1 MSSGSSTPA
10 GDPLVSEDEA
20 PILALERFAALS
32 ADIESGAARDEV
44 IAREGLSVEAWTR
57 AQESW
62 LGRMA
67 DEAARKRFDL
77 TNRYNSAFVAQ
88 RRAEGGF
95 RRAANKKK
103 APPRPGI
110 HAPADAPP
118 ASVAAP
124 PSFVAA
130 PAFAPQMPSFMVA
143 PAPAAPPPPVV
154 AEPAAFVA
162 APSYVAPPPSFAMPA
177 VVAPPSPVMIHGAP
191 AVAAPP
197 PTNLAGTVAAEMI
210 SPFASGA
217 PLPFKQGRA
226 VLADAA
232 PAAPRSVRSGATLA
246 GVDSPFAQQATPF
259 KKSEELR
266 TTGPTTPLALIKP
279 IARPAFDPNAVMD
292 LSGTVVADLREPA
305 EPGGKLPFRATPDS
319 PPRPPPPGPPPPP
332 GRGLP
337 FRSPSSTT
345 TPAVAAP
352 AVAAAAPAPAAS
364 PAAPRATRFTLEQ
377 FASLS
382 AEIAVTPSAVAQV
395 RGRYGLDEASHRA
408 EAEEWGRRF
417 SADKDLFTR
426 YGALFQ
432 SYRDWL
438 ARAPR

>member
-10 GDPLVSEDEA
+10 GDPPASDDEA

-32 ADIESGAARDEV
+32 ADIESGAPRDEV
-44 IAREGLSVEAWTR
+44 IGREGLSIEAWTR

-62 LGRMA
+62 LGKMA

-88 RRAEGGF
+88 RRAAGGF
-95 RRAANKKK
+95 RRAGTKKK
-103 APPRPGI
+103 APRPGI
-110 HAPADAPP
+110 HTAADAPP
-118 ASVAAP
+118 ASVAPP

-143 PAPAAPPPPVV
+143 PAP
-154 AEPAAFVA
+154 
-162 APSYVAPPPSFAMPA
+162 VAPPPSLVAEPPSVA
-177 VVAPPSPVMIHGAP
+177 APPSFVAAP
-191 AVAAPP
+191 ASFALPAAVAPRAPVAIHSAPAIAAPP
-197 PTNLAGTVAAEMI
+197 PTNLAGTVAAELI
-210 SPFASGA
+210 SPFASAA

-226 VLADAA
+226 VLADAPPPTA
-232 PAAPRSVRSGATLA
+232 RSVRSGATLA
-246 GVDSPFAQQATPF
+246 GVESPFAQQATPF

-292 LSGTVVADLREPA
+292 LSGTVVADMKPA
-305 EPGGKLPFRATPDS
+305 DPGGKLPFRATPDS

-345 TPAVAAP
+345 TPAVTAP
-352 AVAAAAPAPAAS
+352 AVAALTTPAAS
-364 PAAPRATRFTLEQ
+364 AAAPRATRFTLEQ

-408 EAEEWGRRF
+408 EAEEWSRRF
-417 SADKDLFTR
+417 NADKELFTH